1 MGHDLSESS
10 SKSIPNVLVMLMD
23 PKIQVLAIELSK
35 RLLPEVES
43 IVELYIK
50 NPEAGFS
57 AYLDLVKNLKPYMKK
72 IIVEGLRD
80 PLEAGRISSRLLRDP
95 LDAALTV
102 QSRSSEEKEAH
113 VVGYLKAF
121 LQLVYCSAKGLEGW
135 QFPNTLLYEENMKV
149 QTIGKLSTI
158 PPLVKIVR
166 QELSNHNFLEQSAIF
181 FEEDDKRIDD
191 LADTT
196 KNIGNGKIK
205 PTYMTTDEEEDA
217 LPFTAR
223 LMAYYR
229 FQENKSASPLIID
242 PFAERLAGDLT
253 AYADKHKF
261 VVQRGEYTLVRS
273 YYIEN
278 TLLKPWCT
286 NNKISQIVL
295 LGAGLDTRAYRLENL
310 QTNQHTIYEVDLP
323 SVIEYK
329 ETILQDEKP
338 LCNLLRISED
348 LSNPNWDSSLKE
360 NGFLTEI
367 PTFWVLEGLAYYL
380 EKQVVASLLQTAA
393 KMSTK
398 TSSLFID
405 ICVPVL
411 AELKFG
417 PFTPYF
423 KWGLE
428 KKAVPEFFAASG
440 WKVSCSFA
448 DDHDQ
453 GRDVGQR
460 GLIFVSGVRDKHC

>member
-1 MGHDLSESS
+1 
-10 SKSIPNVLVMLMD
+10 MD
-23 PKIQVLAIELSK
+23 PKIQFFSINLSYG
-35 RLLPEVES
+35 LLSEVEGL
-43 IVELYIK
+43 VERYTRNSK
-50 NPEAGFS
+50 AGFS
-57 AYLDLVKNLKPYMKK
+57 AYIDFVKNLKPSIEK

-80 PLEAGRISSRLLRDP
+80 PLETGLISSRLLRDP
-95 LDAALTV
+95 LDVAFSI
-102 QSRSSEEKEAH
+102 QSGTSEEREAH
-113 VVGYLKAF
+113 VVGYLKAI
-121 LQLVYCSAKGLEGW
+121 LQLVYCSAKGLDVW
-135 QFPNTLLYEENMKV
+135 QFSETLLYEESAKV
-149 QTIGKLSTI
+149 QSIGKLYTI
-158 PPLVKIVR
+158 LPLVKIVR
-166 QELSNHNFLEQSAIF
+166 QEISELNFLEDSAF
-181 FEEDDKRIDD
+181 FLEKDDEKIDD
-191 LADTT
+191 SADTRT
-196 KNIGNGKIK
+196 NIGNEKIK
-205 PTYMTTDEEEDA
+205 PICITNDDEEDA

-229 FQENKSASPLIID
+229 FQEYKSTSPLIID
-242 PFAERLAGDLT
+242 PFAERLAGDMV

-261 VVQRGEYTLVRS
+261 VVQRGDYPLVRS
-273 YYIEN
+273 YFIEN
-278 TLLKPWCT
+278 ILLDPWCI
-286 NNKISQIVL
+286 NNEMSQIVL

-310 QTNQHTIYEVDLP
+310 QTNRHTIFEVDLP

-329 ETILQDEKP
+329 EAILKDEKP
-338 LCNLLRISED
+338 LCNLVRVSED
-348 LSNPNWDSSLKE
+348 LSSTSWDSSLKKT
-360 NGFLTEI
+360 GFSTKI

-380 EKQVVASLLQTAA
+380 EKQVVISLLQTAA

-398 TSSLFID
+398 TSGLFTD

-428 KKAVPEFFAASG
+428 KRAVPEFFATTG

-460 GLIFVSGVRDKHC
+460 GLIFVSGVRD